1 MLLENMSGASIGHIE
16 KQEERG
22 VRNNGEMSGAA
33 ARTGDLIRKREGN
46 YIKIKQVGLK
56 KKGQQNRRGN
66 ENAGI
71 NGKYVYRG
79 GKQEEPV

>member
-1 MLLENMSGASIGHIE
+1 MNSRLEASGGRLRGKEGYYINWKVRSMLLENMSGASIGHIE

-46 YIKIKQVGLK
+46 YIKIK
-56 KKGQQNRRGN
+56 
-66 ENAGI
+66 
-71 NGKYVYRG
+71 
-79 GKQEEPV
+79 